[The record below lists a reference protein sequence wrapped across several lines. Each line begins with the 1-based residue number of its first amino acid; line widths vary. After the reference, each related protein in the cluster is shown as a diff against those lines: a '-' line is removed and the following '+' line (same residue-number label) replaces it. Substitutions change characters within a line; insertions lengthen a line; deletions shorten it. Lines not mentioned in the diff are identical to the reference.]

1 MVSRGSDPVKFQ
13 MRKTSGIA
21 QRSFLACINDFPSP
35 GTKKNIY
42 MNSVFMVRMG
52 WDSSTGA

>member
-21 QRSFLACINDFPSP
+21 QRSFLACINYFPTP
-35 GTKKNIY
+35 GTKQNIY

-52 WDSSTGA
+52 